1 LESRLRLR
9 SASHGSTMYALTW
22 KRRATP
28 QGRSIPALRAS
39 APRTFGNV
47 STGPVSVA
55 TPWPTPTTRDWKDG
69 SENPNVPAN
78 ALLGRAVWAAGWPTP
93 MAGTPAQNGN
103 NPAGNTDS
111 SRKTVDLCGWPTPTG
126 QDAASS
132 RNLTANRSSGA
143 KFNPGMTL
151 LDAATIAG
159 WPSPTT
165 PSGGQTFP
173 PGTTPE
179 GRTPDGRKVQVTLK
193 LVVEA
198 CDWTPSGTHLTD
210 PRPFLQH
217 LGWMTAMA
225 TGRSAR
231 SPEFQSASKN
241 PLEVEY
247 GPARLTAC
255 GEMLTGSD
263 AGMESGGQLN
273 PAHSRWLMGY
283 PPEWDACG
291 ATVTLS
297 SRRKPRP
304 S

>member
-1 LESRLRLR
+1 
-9 SASHGSTMYALTW
+9 MYALTW
-22 KRRATP
+22 KARATP

-55 TPWPTPTTRDWKDG
+55 VGWPKIERKGSPQDLSVAAAITGWATTSARDWKD
-69 SENPNVPAN
+69 
-78 ALLGRAVWAAGWPTP
+78 
-93 MAGTPAQNGN
+93 
-103 NPAGNTDS
+103 
-111 SRKTVDLCGWPTPTG
+111 TG
-126 QDAASS
+126 QDLKPRGDGKKRFDQLPRQA
-132 RNLTANRSSGA
+132 NL
-143 KFNPGMTL
+143 
-151 LDAATIAG
+151 AG

-173 PGTTPE
+173 PGTTAE
-179 GRTPDGRKVQVTLK
+179 GRTPDGRKTQVTLA
-193 LVVEA
+193 LVAEA
-198 CDWTPSGTHLTD
+198 CDWKPGSTHLTD
-210 PRPFLQH
+210 PRPLLQH
-217 LGWMTAMA
+217 LGWMTPMA

-231 SPEFQSASKN
+231 SPEFQSASKS

-247 GPARLTAC
+247 GPARLTAS

>member
-1 LESRLRLR
+1 
-9 SASHGSTMYALTW
+9 MYALTW

-78 ALLGRAVWAAGWPTP
+78 ALLGRAVWVVGWNTPRATDGSNGGPNQAGGALSADVAMAGWPTP
-93 MAGTPAQNGN
+93 KVTDTNG
-103 NPAGNTDS
+103 AGNS
-111 SRKTVDLCGWPTPTG
+111 
-126 QDAASS
+126 
-132 RNLTANRSSGA
+132 ANRQG
-143 KFNPGMTL
+143 GMALHT
-151 LDAATIAG
+151 ASQVAG

-165 PSGGQTFP
+165 PSGGQSHP

-193 LVVEA
+193 LVAEA

-210 PRPFLQH
+210 PRPLLQR

-247 GPARLTAC
+247 GPARLTVT

-297 SRRKPRP
+297 SRRRPRP